1 MTTIKGP
8 AIFLAQFMGDEA
20 PFNTLDRICKWAAG
34 LGFKGVQIPSWD
46 PRCIDL
52 KKAAESKTYAD
63 EIKAIVAGAGME
75 ITELSSHLQ
84 GQLVAVHPAYD
95 AQFDGFAPKEVHG
108 NSKAS
113 TGNSLSDNPDYK
125 KGLAL
130 VAGSDCLTC
139 HKVSEKVIGPAYK
152 DVAAKYENTDANIKM
167 LAAKVI
173 KGGGGNWGPV
183 PMTPHPQLKQ
193 EDVEQMIK
201 YILLLKK

>member
-75 ITELSSHLQ
+75 ITELSSHLMHNLMDSRQ
-84 GQLVAVHPAYD
+84 
-95 AQFDGFAPKEVHG
+95 
-108 NSKAS
+108 
-113 TGNSLSDNPDYK
+113 K
-125 KGLAL
+125 KCMA
-130 VAGSDCLTC
+130 
-139 HKVSEKVIGPAYK
+139 I
-152 DVAAKYENTDANIKM
+152 
-167 LAAKVI
+167 
-173 KGGGGNWGPV
+173 
-183 PMTPHPQLKQ
+183 QKQ
-193 EDVEQMIK
+193 EQNGRCNN
-201 YILLLKK
+201 